1 MIDFEREIEI
11 RLDQFQHLTGK
22 GNVKDSNR
30 TLYEIVRLM
39 LGMINHRN
47 EAVSEVVEIASEKPQ
62 AVLEPIIVNSPTK
75 TVETAVDLSE
85 TVDEVTITEALAL
98 PIKPARHAPYGYTA
112 AGNVRRLRNRK
123 KVT

>member
-47 EAVSEVVEIASEKPQ
+47 EAAAEVVEINSEKPQ
-62 AVLEPIIVNSPTK
+62 AVLDPLMVVTPTK
-75 TVETAVDLSE
+75 PMETALQLSE
-85 TVDEVTITEALAL
+85 TVNEVTITEALTL